1 MPKSHKRGGQ
11 KAHNKRVKARN
22 QRLNGER
29 KKLQQAYTEMFN
41 KRLEEL
47 EQQYSGMT
55 EENVITPEVVDVQL
69 EGTTFD
75 TESVVVTDEN

>member
-22 QRLNGER
+22 QRLTGEK

-69 EGTTFD
+69 EGTTLD